1 MPQTPAP
8 AAANLEALSG
18 RLLDAARLAERVA
31 EASLGKV
38 RMLFLLGLL
47 AAIWLGYALAEAFTM
62 GLPATLTAMF
72 VLALPALTMGWVY
85 RMLRE
90 AKGLPQRV
98 SQLLGRLKNR
108 AAEVQTRFR
117 SAAPGNDNQGGNRLT
132 DLLRVG
138 RVLAEVRALSG
149 EAEEASAAFAGVVM
163 LTNPLF
169 AIVATLASGAT
180 LLLILTALVTGL
192 VYLF

>member
-1 MPQTPAP
+1 MPQTPSP
-8 AAANLEALSG
+8 AAANLDALSG
-18 RLLDAARLAERVA
+18 RLLDAARLAERIA
-31 EASLGKV
+31 EASVGKV
-38 RMLFLLGLL
+38 RTLFLLGLL
-47 AAIWLGYALAEAFTM
+47 AAVWLGYVFAEAFTM
-62 GLPATLTAMF
+62 GLPAALTT
-72 VLALPALTMGWVY
+72 VLILALPALLMGWVY

-98 SQLLGRLKNR
+98 TEMLGRVKSR

-117 SAAPGNDNQGGNRLT
+117 ADAPGAGNAGGNKLT

-138 RVLAEVRALSG
+138 RVLAEVKALSG
-149 EAEEASAAFAGVVM
+149 EAEEATAAFAGVVM

-169 AIVATLASGAT
+169 AIVTTLASGVT
-180 LLLILTALVTGL
+180 LLLILTAFVTGL